1 MSNLQKMNSNPNP
14 SFISYLGAVLVGF
27 MLQAVFQL
35 TMSNLVVQASLLI
48 LTYALLIAIIT
59 FYGIKF
65 DNKYLLEFN
74 EFWITLDEFVK
85 NKIHELT
92 FYTNNENSNVV
103 DKK

>member
-48 LTYALLIAIIT
+48 LTYALLISVIT
-59 FYGIKF
+59 FYGIKY

-85 NKIHELT
+85 NKMQELT
-92 FYTNNENSNVV
+92 FYTKMGNFDVT